1 MSINILVVTTAN
13 RTRRF
18 KQDSV
23 DDINHLLDS
32 LKRSAHIFSGKPLII
47 SSAGQTDIFSPSSI
61 ACVELETSQDLDSYV
76 PGAQNLSITALTEE
90 EAISPFEGGVVGDS
104 FTARIDFFFQ
114 GGHVINTLVEGERKM
129 ALAERL
135 MNLTSILERPVIF
148 YRLPQGGIGMMN
160 PQAMTRVT
168 VTPGVP
174 DLPRDAWVAVPVLV

>member
-18 KQDSV
+18 KQDKS
-23 DDINHLLDS
+23 DCINRLLDGI
-32 LKRSAHIFSGKPLII
+32 RHSARIFSGKPLII
-47 SSAGQTDIFSPSSI
+47 GSDGQTDIFSAASI
-61 ACVELETSQDLDSYV
+61 ACVELETAENLEACI
-76 PGAQNLSITALTEE
+76 PGAQNVTITALTEE
-90 EAISPFEGGVVGDS
+90 EAISPFEGGVEGEN

-114 GGHVINTLVEGERKM
+114 GGHVLNTLVEGERKA

-160 PQAMTRVT
+160 PQAMTRV
-168 VTPGVP
+168 VITPGVP
-174 DLPRDAWVAVPVLV
+174 DLPSDAWIADPVLV